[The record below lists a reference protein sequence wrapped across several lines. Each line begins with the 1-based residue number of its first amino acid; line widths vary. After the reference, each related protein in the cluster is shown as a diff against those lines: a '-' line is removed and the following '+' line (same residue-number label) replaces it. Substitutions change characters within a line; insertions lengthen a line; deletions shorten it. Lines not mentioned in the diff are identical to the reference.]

1 MSLASDYG
9 EIELVQIQNGDDFWA
24 LFEELVDDKSGFLG
38 NKTYILEAYRTGN
51 LFGLQICETSAMY
64 ERGALK
70 DPIFCKSNN
79 TFYLLPCFCIMREKT
94 VEIIWT
100 HSRARRMGFAK
111 KLVELL
117 HVEYA
122 WNPLSESLGFWERL
136 NIRPTTKL

>member
-24 LFEELVDDKSGFLG
+24 LFEELTDDNSGFLG
-38 NKTYILEAYRTGN
+38 NKSIIVEAYRKGN
-51 LFGLQICETSAMY
+51 MFGLQVRENAAMY
-64 ERGALK
+64 QRGALT
-70 DPIFCKSNN
+70 DSIFCNSNN

-100 HSRARRMGFAK
+100 HTRARRMGFAK

-117 HVEYA
+117 NVEYA
-122 WNPLSESLGFWERL
+122 WNPLPESIGFWTRL
-136 NIRPTTKL
+136 QITFS